1 MKPLAVI
8 AHYNKDLTWANE
20 LLRLGFDILVYDKGD
35 KYPESGIQLSSLESP
50 VAGFFVKK
58 LPNVGRE
65 AHTYAHYIVENFD
78 TMPDDQIT
86 VFLQDD
92 APRHCPMF
100 WENLSRLNPDSD
112 FHSISPMGRYTFGDS
127 LPKVCRNMKGYWA
140 KNQEPSLKL
149 ADYYDMIFA
158 TGLTLDLDAPHVF
171 SHGANFAVK
180 QTVIK
185 KAGIDIFKR
194 IVKYTEHAQHPIEAA
209 VMERFWAQVLGCA

>member
-112 FHSISPMGRYTFGDS
+112 FHSISPMGRYPFGDS
-127 LPKVCRNMKGYWA
+127 LPKACRAMKAYALEG
-140 KNQEPSLKL
+140 EPPLQL
-149 ADYYDMIFA
+149 AAYYDLIFEK
-158 TGLTLDLDAPHVF
+158 GPPDDLGTPHIF

-180 QTVIK
+180 QTAIK
-185 KAGIDIFKR
+185 KAGINIFKR

-209 VMERFWAQVLGCA
+209 VMERFWAQALGCA

>member
-8 AHYNKDLTWANE
+8 AHYNKDLGWTNE
-20 LLRLGFDILVYDKGD
+20 LSKLGFDRLVYTKSINFSQHVDC
-35 KYPESGIQLSSLESP
+35 P
-50 VAGFFVKK
+50 VLT

-65 AHTYAHYIVENFD
+65 AHTYAHHIVENFE
-78 TMPDDQIT
+78 TTPEDQWT
-86 VFLQDD
+86 VYLQDD

-140 KNQEPSLKL
+140 KDQEPSLKL
-149 ADYYDMIFA
+149 SDYYDMIFA
-158 TGLTLDLDAPHVF
+158 TGAPLDLDAPHVF

-180 QTVIK
+180 QTVIR